1 MEQREDVKETCQE
14 DNFATDIATEFI
26 AIVNEDILNGVDV
39 SLYGVDINQVAAEP
53 VHIQERCIASLHCG
67 SGSGNFLT
75 SGYTDSEGNCVCEC
89 TDFNFCLTPACFWIG
104 WGANTWE
111 GSNCEL
117 STLLN
122 YESDSDEGLSTVA
135 VVFIVISVIL
145 FFAIVVLGFIYYRSI
160 NKTQSEQARANNKL
174 GSDADFGGNHL
185 GTGTYN
191 QPPQPAQPNYEAQ
204 FVEAQFMG
212 NYGEGT
218 HSAAVVNEKAI
229 EW

>member
-14 DNFATDIATEFI
+14 DNFARDIATEFI

-39 SLYGVDINQVAAEP
+39 SQYGVDINQVAAEP

-67 SGSGNFLT
+67 SGSGNFQT
-75 SGYTDSEGNCVCEC
+75 SGYADSEGRCVCEC
-89 TDFNFCLTPACFWIG
+89 
-104 WGANTWE
+104 ANTWE

-145 FFAIVVLGFIYYRSI
+145 FFAIVVLGFIYYQSI
-160 NKTQSEQARANNKL
+160 NKTQSEQARENNKL
-174 GSDADFGGNHL
+174 GSDADF
-185 GTGTYN
+185 
-191 QPPQPAQPNYEAQ
+191 
-204 FVEAQFMG
+204 
-212 NYGEGT
+212 
-218 HSAAVVNEKAI
+218 
-229 EW
+229 WW